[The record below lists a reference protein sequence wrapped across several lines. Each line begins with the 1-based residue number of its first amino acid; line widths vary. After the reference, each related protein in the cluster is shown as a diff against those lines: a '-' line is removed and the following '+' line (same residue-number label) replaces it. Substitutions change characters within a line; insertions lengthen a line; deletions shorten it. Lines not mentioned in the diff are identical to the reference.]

1 GSERELSYFIAD
13 DIPSLEYLANNAS
26 IPLHVWSSR
35 IDAPE
40 LPDWCSLD
48 LDPKDAPFEDVIEVA
63 RALHRLCD
71 RIGLPNYVKTSGS
84 SGLHVL
90 IPLGRQCTHEQAK
103 LLGELLARHVV
114 GELPKI
120 ATVARVVSQRE
131 GKVYVDYLQ
140 NGHGK
145 LLVAPFCVRPRP
157 GATVSMPLRWSEV
170 KRGLTIAKH
179 TIRTAPK
186 RMARMKED
194 PMRDVLTDAPDLVA
208 ALAALSED

>member
-1 GSERELSYFIAD
+1 L
-13 DIPSLEYLANNAS
+13 LL
-26 IPLHVWSSR
+26 PLRLWT
-35 IDAPE
+35 PCPPPPQ

-48 LDPKDAPFEDVIEVA
+48 LDPKDAPFEHVIDVA
-63 RALHRLCD
+63 RAVHRLCD

-114 GELPKI
+114 AELPEI
-120 ATVARVVSQRE
+120 ATVARIVSQRE
-131 GKVYVDYLQ
+131 GRVYVDFLQ
-140 NGHGK
+140 NGQGK

-170 KRGLTIAKH
+170 KRGLTIEKH

-208 ALAALSED
+208 ALAALHADGEVEE